1 MLKGVFLMKN
11 ISINTLVK
19 TAIVAAIYAA
29 ITIALA
35 PISYGELQFRLSEV
49 LVLLAFIDPL
59 YIPGLVLGCILANLG
74 SPLGPID
81 VFAGSFAT
89 LLSVIA
95 IYQTRKACGNSF
107 KALILAGL
115 WPVIFN
121 GLIVGWMLNYV
132 LKLPFWASA
141 AYVALGEF
149 VVVSIVGV
157 VVFRNILTRENF
169 VNILRLSKDIK

>member
-1 MLKGVFLMKN
+1 MQKFSTV
-11 ISINTLVK
+11 TLVK
-19 TAIVAAIYAA
+19 TAVIAAIYAA
-29 ITIALA
+29 ITMALS
-35 PISYGELQFRLSEV
+35 PISYGEIQFRLSEV
-49 LVLLAFIDPL
+49 LILLAFIDPV
-59 YIPGLVLGCILANLG
+59 YIPGLVLGCIIANLG

-95 IYQTRKACGNSF
+95 IYQTKKLLGNSP
-107 KALILAGL
+107 KSLILSSL

-132 LKLPFWASA
+132 LQLPFWASA
-141 AYVALGEF
+141 GYVALGEF

-157 VVFRNILTRENF
+157 IIFKNILNRENF
-169 VNILRLSKDIK
+169 INILQLSKKKK

>member
-11 ISINTLVK
+11 ISVNTLVK
-19 TAIVAAIYAA
+19 TAIVAAIYAS
-29 ITIALA
+29 ITMALA
-35 PISYGELQFRLSEV
+35 PISYGELQFRLSEI

-89 LLSVIA
+89 LLSVMA
-95 IYQTRKACGNSF
+95 IYQTRTTLGNSF
-107 KALILAGL
+107 KSLIIASL

-132 LKLPFWASA
+132 LTLPFWASA
-141 AYVALGEF
+141 GYVALGEF

-157 VVFRNILTRENF
+157 VVFKNILARESF
-169 VNILRLSKDIK
+169 ISILRLTKN

>member
-1 MLKGVFLMKN
+1 MKN
-11 ISINTLVK
+11 ISVNTLVK

-29 ITIALA
+29 ITMALA
-35 PISYGELQFRLSEV
+35 PISYGEIQFRLSEI
-49 LVLLAFIDPL
+49 LVLLAFIDPF

-81 VFAGSFAT
+81 IFAGSFAT

-95 IYQTRKACGNSF
+95 IYQTRKALGNSL
-107 KALILAGL
+107 KALIIASL

-132 LKLPFWASA
+132 LTLPFLASA
-141 AYVALGEF
+141 VYVALGEF
-149 VVVSIVGV
+149 VVVSIIGV
-157 VVFRNILTRENF
+157 VIFMNILTRKNF
-169 VNILRLSKDIK
+169 IDILQLTKNPK